1 LIQFKE
7 EGNMRKNYWIALAL
21 VLVLPAMLFTV
32 SCAKKEVMAEP
43 EVAPAEQPMEEM
55 AQPDAE
61 AQAAEKARLE
71 AERLKAEEAERA
83 MAAARQA
90 FTSEDV
96 YFDFDSSALLPMA
109 QETLSKKADYM
120 LHNPGQKV
128 TIEGHCDE
136 RGTAAYNLALGE
148 RRADA
153 AKAFLVNLG
162 VNPDDITTISYGEEN
177 PVDPGHNEEAWA
189 KNRRDHFAVQ

>member
-1 LIQFKE
+1 
-7 EGNMRKNYWIALAL
+7 MRKNYWIVLAL
-21 VLVLPAMLFTV
+21 VLVLPAILFTV
-32 SCAKKEVMAEP
+32 SCAKKEVMAQP
-43 EVAPAEQPMEEM
+43 EVAPAEQPMEE

-61 AQAAEKARLE
+61 AQAAEKARME
-71 AERLKAEEAERA
+71 AERLKAEEAEQA

-120 LHNPGQKV
+120 LHNPGQNV
-128 TIEGHCDE
+128 SVEGHCDE

-162 VNPDDITTISYGEEN
+162 VNAEEITTISYGEEK

-189 KNRRDHFAVQ
+189 KNRRVHFAVK

>member
-1 LIQFKE
+1 
-7 EGNMRKNYWIALAL
+7 MRKNYWIVLAL

-83 MAAARQA
+83 MAAAQQA

-109 QETLSKKADYM
+109 QEILSRKADYM

-128 TIEGHCDE
+128 TIEGNCDE

-189 KNRRDHFAVQ
+189 KNRRDHFEVQ

>member
-1 LIQFKE
+1 
-7 EGNMRKNYWIALAL
+7 MRKNLWIVLAL
-21 VLVLPAMLFTV
+21 VLVVPAMLFTV

-43 EVAPAEQPMEEM
+43 EVAPAEQPAEEM
-55 AQPDAE
+55 SQTDAE
-61 AQAAEKARLE
+61 AEAAEKARME
-71 AERLKAEEAERA
+71 AERLAAEEAERA
-83 MAAARQA
+83 MEAARQA

-96 YFDFDSSALLPMA
+96 YFEFDSSALLPMA

-120 LHNPGQKV
+120 LHNPGQSV
-128 TIEGHCDE
+128 TVEGHCDE

-162 VNPDDITTISYGEEN
+162 VNADEISTISYGEEQ

-189 KNRRDHFAVQ
+189 KNRRDHFAVK

>member
-1 LIQFKE
+1 MQSKK
-7 EGNMRKNYWIALAL
+7 EGNMRKNYWIVLAL

-32 SCAKKEVMAEP
+32 SCAKKDVMAEP

-55 AQPDAE
+55 SPANAE
-61 AQAAEKARLE
+61 AEGAEKARME
-71 AERLKAEEAERA
+71 AERLQAEEAERA
-83 MAAARQA
+83 MMAARQA
-90 FTSEDV
+90 FTSDDV
-96 YFDFDSSALLPMA
+96 YFEFDSSALLPMA
-109 QETLSKKADYM
+109 QETLSQKADYM
-120 LHNPGQKV
+120 LHNPGQSA

-162 VNPDDITTISYGEEN
+162 VDAAQINTISYGEEQ
-177 PVDPGHNEEAWA
+177 PVDMGHNEEAWA
-189 KNRRDHFAVQ
+189 KNRRAHFEAQ

>member
-1 LIQFKE
+1 
-7 EGNMRKNYWIALAL
+7 MRKNYWIVLAL
-21 VLVLPAMLFTV
+21 VLVLPAMLFTT

-43 EVAPAEQPMEEM
+43 EVAPAEQP
-55 AQPDAE
+55 ADTSQAAE
-61 AQAAEKARLE
+61 ADAAEKARME
-71 AERLKAEEAERA
+71 AERLKAEEAQQA
-83 MAAARQA
+83 MAAAQQA
-90 FTSEDV
+90 FTSEDI
-96 YFDFDSSALLPMA
+96 YFDFDSSALLPTA

-120 LHNPGQKV
+120 LHNPDQSV
-128 TIEGHCDE
+128 TIEGNCDE
-136 RGTAAYNLALGE
+136 RGTAAYNMALGE

-162 VNPDDITTISYGEEN
+162 VNADKITTISYGEEK